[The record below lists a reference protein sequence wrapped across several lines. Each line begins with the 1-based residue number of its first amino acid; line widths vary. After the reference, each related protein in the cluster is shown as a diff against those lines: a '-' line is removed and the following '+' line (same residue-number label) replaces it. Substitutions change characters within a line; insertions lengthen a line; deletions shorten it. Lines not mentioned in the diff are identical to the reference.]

1 MWWHVLGT
9 LPSVDGDG
17 DADGLPAV
25 HRSWLRSRRAGFPPA
40 RSREKVRV
48 PGAPLGVFPNDRIA
62 SHSERDEEEVREGVD
77 GGRLSGHNRTDQNRT
92 EQSTHS
98 RRIVVPIAAGLGP
111 AVLYYDPDARRS
123 RPCIMLSGFRLSL
136 PSLCASASTYVP
148 LSFSPSRLSF
158 FVPYLLCSLIRP
170 PSPLP
175 VPLVT

>member
-1 MWWHVLGT
+1 MDMDTDSSLG
-9 LPSVDGDG
+9 VDR
-17 DADGLPAV
+17 L
-25 HRSWLRSRRAGFPPA
+25 WLRSRRAGSPPA
-40 RSREKVRV
+40 RSREKVRTPAYASLV
-48 PGAPLGVFPNDRIA
+48 PLMWSGRTDQLH
-62 SHSERDEEEVREGVD
+62 STHSERDEEEVREGVD

-158 FVPYLLCSLIRP
+158 FVPYLLCSLFRP